1 MEGFS
6 GLYRGSAPLI
16 AGGAVIRM
24 SQFGGNMAALEAIR
38 AHFGG
43 PVRADQRV
51 LGVFDWQ
58 VVAAGLCGGVA
69 RGCVETPFE
78 FVKVRRQARVSAR
91 QFYPAFLYLHYMHY
105 YFLFKF

>member
-1 MEGFS
+1 
-6 GLYRGSAPLI
+6 
-16 AGGAVIRM
+16 M

-43 PVRADQRV
+43 PVRADQRL

-78 FVKVRRQARVSAR
+78 FVKVRRQAR
-91 QFYPAFLYLHYMHY
+91 FCNCTFLIHAAPHPVCLP
-105 YFLFKF
+105 FLVTIIL